1 MLPTD
6 TYQALLVA
14 LTAAYLLGSFPTAV
28 LVSRLR
34 GVDIF
39 SAGPGLA
46 GATNVFRQ
54 VGPVEGIV
62 VLLVDAAKG
71 ALAIGVAYRLGL
83 SGDLLLLPALASVF
97 GHWRP
102 IFTRFRGGDGV
113 ATLVGITFALFPLYV
128 LPSFAVA
135 FVVGSLARLTGKP
148 VPTLWGGVAGYG
160 LLFLRL
166 PASQE
171 SAPMVIGVV
180 LLAMMVLAHGVIG
193 HRRRRAA

>member
-1 MLPTD
+1 MLSLD
-6 TYQALLVA
+6 TSQALLMA
-14 LTAAYLLGSFPTAV
+14 LAAAYLLGSIPTAA
-28 LVSRLR
+28 LISRLR

-46 GATNVFRQ
+46 GATNVFRR
-54 VGPVEGIV
+54 VGPVEGII
-62 VLLVDAAKG
+62 VLLLDAAKG
-71 ALAIGVAYRLGL
+71 ALAIGIAYRLGI

-97 GHWRP
+97 GHWRSL
-102 IFTRFRGGDGV
+102 FTRFRGGDGV

-128 LPSFAVA
+128 LLSAVVA
-135 FVVGSLARLTGKP
+135 LVVGFLALLTGQR

-160 LLFLRL
+160 LLLLRL

-171 SAPMVIGVV
+171 SAVIVIGVV
-180 LLAMMVLAHGVIG
+180 LLAMMVLAHGILG